1 MRRNKKV
8 IDSSY
13 KSILQDLDGGEY
25 MTIDTT
31 TRAVDAVYDVL
42 KERLIRH
49 NIDDIEDEEVV
60 ELAEDIVYEL
70 CMR

>member
-1 MRRNKKV
+1 M

-13 KSILQDLDGGEY
+13 KSVLQDLDGSEY

-42 KERLIRH
+42 KERLNKH

>member
-1 MRRNKKV
+1 M
-8 IDSSY
+8 DSSY
-13 KSILQDLDGGEY
+13 KSILQDLDGVEY
-25 MTIDTT
+25 LTIDST

-42 KERLIRH
+42 KERLIKH
-49 NIDDIEDEEVV
+49 DIHDIEDEEVV